1 MNRFLLAVMALLLI
15 LAFIGYTSLSDT
27 FTIYRSELVT
37 VAENVGIIM
46 MLVNGTF
53 IDTRLF
59 KIALFIVG
67 LIVLGV
73 ILKILHMQGADGL
86 LLYPFIL
93 LFCLYLV
100 HFINKKS
107 KRRIDILKVVTLV
120 SFLVLPPLIVL
131 HIISEEIREV
141 FVLISHTLFW
151 LTFLDFLYTSRKEG
165 VLLNK

>member
-1 MNRFLLAVMALLLI
+1 MALLLI

-27 FTIYRSELVT
+27 LTIYKSELVT

-59 KIALFIVG
+59 KIALFIAG

-73 ILKILHMQGADGL
+73 LLKILHMPGADEL

-100 HFINKKS
+100 HFINKKP
-107 KRRIDILKVVTLV
+107 KRRIDILKVVMLA
-120 SFLVLPPLIVL
+120 SFLVPPPLMVL
-131 HIISEEIREV
+131 HIISGENREV
-141 FVLISHTLFW
+141 FVLISHTLFR